1 MKIGITVPQFRDDP
15 GPALAAARTADRSG
29 LDGVFVFDHLWAIGQ
44 PGRPALSAFPLL
56 GAMVPVTE
64 RAALGTLVARV
75 SLFADAVL
83 VHHFETLRRMVGDD
97 RVIAGLGTGDKL
109 SQPENDAFGVP
120 YPSTDQRRAALA
132 DCCRRLREAGI
143 TTWVGGS
150 SPATQA
156 IARAEADALNLWG
169 TSAEAVADI
178 EGISVTW
185 GGQVAGDSDVVVEH
199 LRALRDAGATWA
211 VCAPPFGVD
220 VDPEPAVRIVAEAA
234 EALSVD

>member
-1 MKIGITVPQFRDDP
+1 MKVGITVPQFRDDP
-15 GPALAAARTADRSG
+15 GPALAASTAADASG

-56 GAMVPVTE
+56 GAIAAVTE

-83 VHHFETLRRMVGDD
+83 VHHFETLRRMVGDG

-109 SQPENDAFGVP
+109 SQPENDAFGLP
-120 YPSTDQRRAALA
+120 YPPASERRQALA
-132 DCCRRLREAGI
+132 DCCRRLRDAGV

-156 IARAEADALNLWG
+156 VARAEADALNLWG
-169 TSAEAVADI
+169 TTTEAVA
-178 EGISVTW
+178 GIDGIAVTW
-185 GGQVAGDSDVVVEH
+185 GGQVAGDSEVVAEH
-199 LRALRDAGATWA
+199 LRALRRAGATWA

-220 VDPEPAVRIVAEAA
+220 VDPEPAVRVVAEAA
-234 EALSVD
+234 EALTR